1 MVKIFDAASM
11 LNHIDGTLSPKEMK
25 FLHEDP
31 YHAKWMYERIIRTI
45 NDFEEDLPNDL
56 QAGGRLVS
64 FGQTVQFS
72 INDVS
77 YWNPDMIIFYG
88 TLPTGETVR
97 LVQHT
102 SQLSLL
108 LVAVKRSN
116 PKEPRRKI
124 GFHSEDQSDETDD

>member
-1 MVKIFDAASM
+1 MEKTFHLANV
-11 LNHIDGTLSPKEMK
+11 LNNTPENLSPQETKS
-25 FLHEDP
+25 LIRD
-31 YHAKWMYERIIRTI
+31 YHHADWMCERIIGTI
-45 NDFEEDLPNDL
+45 NDFEAELPDDM

-77 YWNPDMIIFYG
+77 YWNPDMIVFYG
-88 TLPTGETVR
+88 TLPTGEPVR
-97 LVQHT
+97 LVQHS

-108 LVAVKRSN
+108 LVALKRSN

-124 GFHSEDQSDETDD
+124 GFHSEDQSEQTDD